1 MSPAGP
7 RTSGAS
13 VLPLG
18 LHTRSSLLPR
28 PDTDRDDDVD
38 VDTDAGVNVDGNIGV
53 SLGILMP
60 PHTAFQSL
68 LSHYLFHDHLMSLFS
83 ALTPTTTRL
92 TSLHRID
99 HYLICTCVSI
109 MCFL

>member
-7 RTSGAS
+7 QTSRAS
-13 VLPLG
+13 VLPLE
-18 LHTRSSLLPR
+18 LHTRYSLLPR
-28 PDTDRDDDVD
+28 QDTDRDDDVD
-38 VDTDAGVNVDGNIGV
+38 VDMDADVNVDGNTGI

-68 LSHYLFHDHLMSLFS
+68 LSHYLFRDHLVSLFS

-99 HYLICTCVSI
+99 H
-109 MCFL
+109 